1 MSEEN
6 SEYILGL
13 SKCYLWRYF
22 YCRIKASRKWFAL
35 ASSLCSASFATYI
48 CAVLPVVQSVSGA
61 SLCAF
66 AQHQQQQ
73 QSNLGSIVSS
83 SPVTPTTI
91 QPLLLP
97 AQHTEQ
103 HSSPSFHLQ
112 DKEQRKCRS
121 VGLCVHVQLPP
132 PRQETND
139 EENDSIVQYT
149 ENTQR
154 KNSAVVGSVHVK
166 ITIIKTSLSASSVQ
180 KYLLIF

>member
-1 MSEEN
+1 MLFMVLFLLPNKSQQEMVCIGFII
-6 SEYILGL
+6 SVLQVL
-13 SKCYLWRYF
+13 QRT
-22 YCRIKASRKWFAL
+22 FAG
-35 ASSLCSASFATYI
+35 
-48 CAVLPVVQSVSGA
+48 VVQWCSQS
-61 SLCAF
+61 SIRAF
-66 AQHQQQQ
+66 AQHQQQ